1 MKIVADSAIPYLE
14 GVLEPYAE
22 VCRLPGSAIRP
33 EHVLDADA
41 LLVRTRT
48 RCDGKLLGSSRV
60 RFVGTATIGTDHIDL
75 AYCRQAGIRV
85 AAAPGCNAR
94 GVLQYIAAA
103 LVHLACTQ
111 GWEPAARTLGIVGV
125 GHVGSLVRAY
135 AEQWGFRVLCCDPPR
150 EEREHAEFLPLEEV
164 ARRADILTF
173 HTPLDATTRH
183 MADARLLALT
193 RPGCV
198 IINTSRGEVI
208 DTEALVASGCPCIA
222 DVWEHEPQIDGR
234 LLERALLATPHIA
247 GYSAQGKANAA
258 SAVVRELSRTFG
270 LPPVEWYPAEVAPC
284 TPRTLSWQALCSTI
298 DGHFDIA
305 ALSRELKRRPGEFES
320 MRDQYRYRE
329 EYF

>member
-22 VCRLPGSAIRP
+22 VCRLPGSAIRQ

-75 AYCRQAGIRV
+75 AYCRRAGIRV

-103 LVHLACTQ
+103 LVHLARTQ

-150 EEREHAEFLPLEEV
+150 EEREHAGFLPLEEV

-173 HTPLDATTRH
+173 HTPLDDTTRH
-183 MADARLLALT
+183 MADARLRALT
-193 RPGCV
+193 RPACV

-208 DTEALVASGCPCIA
+208 DTGALVASGRPCIA

-247 GYSAQGKANAA
+247 GYSAQGKANAS
-258 SAVVRELSRTFG
+258 SAVVRALSREFG
-270 LPPVEWYPAEVAPC
+270 LPPAEWYPSEVAPC

-305 ALSRELKRRPGEFES
+305 ALSRELKRRPGEFEA